1 MQLEDDFAV
10 KHAVLGAGNGG
21 VEDFHALGEREEE
34 AAFLFF
40 DDLLDARIVDFRIGF
55 GHFGANGVDE
65 LVEEGLAGAELV
77 AVADGA
83 AADAAQHIGA
93 AFVARD
99 DAVGDGERAGA
110 DVVSD
115 HLEGRGFRIDG
126 FAARL
131 LKDALDA
138 GEQVLE
144 EVDVVVVVHAL
155 ENGGNALKTHAR
167 VDGGLRK
174 LVHDAALVAVELHE
188 NEVPD
193 LDVAVAVF
201 LGAPRRAAL
210 DLVAVVVEDFGAG
223 TTRPRV
229 AHHPE
234 VVGHVAGALVVADAD
249 DALGGN
255 ADFLVPDVVGLVVLG
270 IDRDPELFGGQHE
283 VLRQELPGEVDGV
296 MLEVVAERE
305 VAEHLEERV
314 VAGGVADVV
323 KVVVLAAGADALLG
337 RRGAGVRALV
347 EAEEH
352 VLELVHAGV
361 REEKRRVMGGDDRAR
376 GDDRVALAFVE
387 VQKGAANVCDFH
399 KWVFGTPCQAACA
412 WSGPFH
418 LL

>member
-1 MQLEDDFAV
+1 M
-10 KHAVLGAGNGG
+10 GG
-21 VEDFHALGEREEE
+21 
-34 AAFLFF
+34 
-40 DDLLDARIVDFRIGF
+40 
-55 GHFGANGVDE
+55 
-65 LVEEGLAGAELV
+65 
-77 AVADGA
+77 
-83 AADAAQHIGA
+83 
-93 AFVARD
+93 
-99 DAVGDGERAGA
+99 
-110 DVVSD
+110 
-115 HLEGRGFRIDG
+115 ID
-126 FAARL
+126 
-131 LKDALDA
+131 
-138 GEQVLE
+138 
-144 EVDVVVVVHAL
+144 
-155 ENGGNALKTHAR
+155 
-167 VDGGLRK
+167 
-174 LVHDAALVAVELHE
+174 
-188 NEVPD
+188 
-193 LDVAVAVF
+193 
-201 LGAPRRAAL
+201 
-210 DLVAVVVEDFGAG
+210 
-223 TTRPRV
+223 
-229 AHHPE
+229 
-234 VVGHVAGALVVADAD
+234 
-249 DALGGN
+249 
-255 ADFLVPDVVGLVVLG
+255 ADFLRPDVVGLVVLG